1 MESQYLVVLVTT
13 PTKEVGEEIAQKLVA
28 SKLAAC
34 VNLLPGITSIYDWE
48 DQIHQDTEIL
58 LIIKTRATCFEA
70 LSETVQKI
78 HPYDVPEIVAL
89 PITSGSKNYLDWI
102 TSVTQSA

>member
-102 TSVTQSA
+102 TAVTQSA